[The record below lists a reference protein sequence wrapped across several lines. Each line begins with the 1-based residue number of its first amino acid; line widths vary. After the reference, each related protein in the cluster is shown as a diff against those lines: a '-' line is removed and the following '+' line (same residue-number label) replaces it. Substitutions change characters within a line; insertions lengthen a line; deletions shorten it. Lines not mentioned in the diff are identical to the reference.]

1 MLVIA
6 APGKHDLIARQN
18 PAETIQP
25 HRDRLTLD
33 LAHHDAVGAEML
45 DAPYPRRMT
54 VLRHDPDMLRAN
66 AGKPAVARDQVHRR
80 RADEARRKRRRRPAV
95 KLLRRSVL
103 LDAAVTHQDDTVRH

>member
-33 LAHHDAVGAEML
+33 LAHHDAVSAEML

-54 VLRHDPDMLRAN
+54 VLRHDADMLRAN
-66 AGKPAVARDQVHRR
+66 ADQPAVARDQVHRR
-80 RADEARRKRRRRPAV
+80 RADEARGKRRGGPAE
-95 KLLRRSVL
+95 KLLRRPIL
-103 LDAAVTHQDDTVRH
+103 LDAPVAHQHDTVGH